1 MKTKRSIGVVLF
13 HDFELLDVFGP
24 LEMFGLLPEHFEI
37 RLVAENGAIVAS
49 RQGPRS
55 VIDHEFDDDHQ
66 FDILL
71 VPGGMGTRQQVTNP
85 MLLEWLRGQS
95 AGAQYITSVCTGSAL
110 LASAGLLDGVRATTN
125 KAAFAW
131 VTEQGKQVMWQKQAR
146 WVEDGKFFTSSGV
159 SAGIDMSLA
168 LIAKLLGQE
177 TAQRVALWAEYDWHE
192 DPDWDP
198 FAKRHGLI

>member
-37 RLVAENGAIVAS
+37 RLVAEKEAIVAS

-55 VIDHEFDDDHQ
+55 IIDHEFGDDHQ

-85 MLLEWLRGQS
+85 VLQEWLRRQS
-95 AGAQYITSVCTGSAL
+95 AGAQYVTSVCTGSAL

-131 VTEQGKQVMWQKQAR
+131 VAEQGKQVMWQKQAR
-146 WVEDGKFFTSSGV
+146 WVEDDKFFTSSGV

-177 TAQRVALWAEYDWHE
+177 TAQQVAFWAEYDWHE

-198 FAKRHGLI
+198 FAKLHGLV